1 MDAVCSILVLLAP
14 NPSPLTGR
22 GTNTYVIGE
31 DEVVVIDPGPGDADH
46 LHRLLAAV
54 AERGRATAVVITHH
68 HFDHSEAAA
77 EVAARLEAPLVGFP
91 HPDSPVL
98 DRELA
103 DGDQIGFGGGVLV
116 ALHTPGHSRDH
127 LSFWLPEAGT
137 VFAGDLVAG
146 EGYIVI
152 DPPDGDMA
160 DYLDSLRR
168 VRDLGATS
176 IRPGHGP
183 LIEAP
188 ETYLDAYIAHR
199 LEREA
204 KVLNSLGDEPQ
215 TVSEL
220 LPAAYDDTPEVMYP
234 VAARSLVAHLEKLG
248 HEGKVEVVPRAA
260 ESAYR
265 LPG

>member
-1 MDAVCSILVLLAP
+1 MTAVASILVLLAP

-22 GTNTYVIGE
+22 GTNTYVVGE
-31 DEVVVIDPGPGDADH
+31 EEVVVIDPGPGAPDH
-46 LHRLLAAV
+46 LRRLTAAV
-54 AERGRATAVVITHH
+54 AERGRARAVVITHH

-77 EVAARLEAPLVGFP
+77 EVAERLGAPLVGFP

-103 DGDQIGFGGGVLV
+103 DGDEIGFGGGVLH

-127 LSFWLPEAGT
+127 LCYWLPEAGT

-146 EGYIVI
+146 EGFIVI

-160 DYLDSLRR
+160 QYMASLRR
-168 VRDLGATS
+168 LREIGATS

-183 LIEAP
+183 LIDVPDA
-188 ETYLDAYIAHR
+188 YLDAYIAHR

-204 KVLNSLGDEPQ
+204 KVLGSLGSAPR
-215 TVSEL
+215 TVDQL
-220 LPAAYDDTPEVMYP
+220 LPSAYNDTPEAMYP
-234 VAARSLVAHLEKLG
+234 IAARSLVAHLEKLAR
-248 HEGKVEVVPRAA
+248 EGQIEVVPEAG
-260 ESAYR
+260 ESRYK